1 MQQYKLHEQ
10 RSQLSSAAI
19 GSHSRHNS
27 GLGAQQQSYANN
39 RNGVIS
45 AAGLRELRQIIWASL
60 KILKKNSSRKFQID
74 FFDWSTHTNLN
85 NYGFIT

>member
-45 AAGLRELRQIIWASL
+45 AAGLRELRQII
-60 KILKKNSSRKFQID
+60 
-74 FFDWSTHTNLN
+74 
-85 NYGFIT
+85 